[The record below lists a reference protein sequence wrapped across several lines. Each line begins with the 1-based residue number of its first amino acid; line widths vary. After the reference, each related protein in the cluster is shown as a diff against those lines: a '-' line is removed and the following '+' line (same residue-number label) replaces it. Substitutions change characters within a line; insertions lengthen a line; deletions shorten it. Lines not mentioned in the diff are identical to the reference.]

1 MGIQHGVK
9 ITLFYKPLKLED
21 WPLSTTAKACDMEHK
36 DLMGICLLDCVF
48 ACLLIS
54 Y

>member
-36 DLMGICLLDCVF
+36 DLMGILFIRLFVCLF
-48 ACLLIS
+48 ACC